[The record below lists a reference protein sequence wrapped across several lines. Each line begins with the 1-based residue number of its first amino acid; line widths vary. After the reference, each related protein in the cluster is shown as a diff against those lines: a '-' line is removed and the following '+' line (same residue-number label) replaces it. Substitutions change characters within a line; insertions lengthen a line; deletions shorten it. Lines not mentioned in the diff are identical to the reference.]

1 MPNDMPNDLAGP
13 ACPSPSRKTRGLRVS
28 LASLVLAACASFSA
42 CGGSGGGAPV
52 GVEQSSQPRVTNP
65 TVSSDDATT
74 LANGN
79 QAFAV
84 DLYQQLRGQ
93 AGGDDNLIFSPVSIS
108 LALAMLYNGAATD
121 TATQMATT
129 LHFTLPTDRLNAA
142 FDALDLALTAP
153 PASGSGSFQLS
164 LANAAWT
171 QTGFPILPAY
181 LDALAENYG
190 AGIHT
195 VDFESAPD
203 AARTAV
209 NAWVA
214 SQTQNQIPSLFPQGS
229 IDNLTR
235 LVLANAVYFHG
246 DWVTPFDSNSQ
257 NATFHAQAGDVS
269 VPMMTSKNPNAE
281 LWSGTGWQA
290 ASLSYVGATASMIL
304 VVPDAGTFAAFE
316 QSVTADS
323 LGTILFNKQQTY
335 GALSMPRFKFSLAT
349 SLNDTLAAL
358 GMPDAFD
365 VANADFSGIDGM
377 KDLHVQTVVHQ
388 ADIAVDEK
396 GTTAAAATGIGVG
409 DAAAVLNS
417 LTIDRPFL
425 FFIVHQSTGALLFAG
440 RVVDPSTTN

>member
-1 MPNDMPNDLAGP
+1 MRNEGMRA
-13 ACPSPSRKTRGLRVS
+13 
-28 LASLVLAACASFSA
+28 LVLSRSRTWIPALSALALLPA
-42 CGGSGGGAPV
+42 CGGSGASAPV
-52 GVEQSSQPRVTNP
+52 GTEQSTQPRITAP
-65 TVSSDDATT
+65 TVPASDATE
-74 LANGN
+74 LGNDN

-84 DLYQQLRGQ
+84 DLYQNLRAQ
-93 AGGDDNLIFSPVSIS
+93 AAADDNLVFSPVSIS
-108 LALAMLYNGAATD
+108 LALAMLYNGAATE

-153 PASGSGSFQLS
+153 PASGAGSFQLS

-171 QTGFPILPAY
+171 QNGFPILPAY

-190 AGIHT
+190 AGINT
-195 VDFESAPD
+195 VDFETAPD
-203 AARTAV
+203 AARTAI

-214 SQTQNQIPSLFPQGS
+214 GKTQNQIPNLFPQGS

-246 DWVTPFDSNSQ
+246 DWVTPFDPNS
-257 NATFHAQAGDVS
+257 ADGTFHAAAGDVS
-269 VPMMTSKNPNAE
+269 VPMMGGKDANAA
-281 LWSGTGWQA
+281 LWSGTGWKA
-290 ASLSYVGATASMIL
+290 ASLAYQGATASMIL
-304 VVPDAGTFAAFE
+304 VVPDAGTFDTFE
-316 QSVTADS
+316 QSLTTDGLAA
-323 LGTILFNKQQTY
+323 ILVNSQQTF

-358 GMPDAFD
+358 GMPDAFS
-365 VANADFSGIDGM
+365 ANADFSGIDGM

-409 DAAAVLNS
+409 DASAILNS
-417 LTIDRPFL
+417 LTVDRPFL

-440 RVVDPSTTN
+440 RVVDPSVTN